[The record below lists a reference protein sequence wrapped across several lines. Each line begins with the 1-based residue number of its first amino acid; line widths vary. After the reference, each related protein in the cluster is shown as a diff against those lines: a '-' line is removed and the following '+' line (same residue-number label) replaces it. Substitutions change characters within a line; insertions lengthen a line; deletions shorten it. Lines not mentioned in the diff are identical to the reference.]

1 MENIDRNKRGFRI
14 FPSKN
19 TKQKTESG
27 LFKIRAL
34 NQKKKP
40 PKLEHCSPKFHNM
53 QSKLVNKP
61 HILFDGN
68 ENKLT
73 L

>member
-1 MENIDRNKRGFRI
+1 MENIDRNKRGFCI

-34 NQKKKP
+34 NQKKKTTEIGT
-40 PKLEHCSPKFHNM
+40 LF
-53 QSKLVNKP
+53 SKIP
-61 HILFDGN
+61 
-68 ENKLT
+68 
-73 L
+73 